1 MILFRCIL
9 YTHNIRCVV
18 AALLE
23 GNGLAEMNTTSNIT
37 YSASS
42 PLCFEGNGLAETW
55 RGLIATCTTTYD
67 TQGDAT
73 RQNFD
78 VDARILHSASSP
90 LCFERNGMATPD
102 QHTPHPIRHTT
113 YMALRHGEE
122 LLRRARPHMPHKA
135 ARYGKFLLLTCV
147 HTRPCDPIG
156 LRAPYAQDMLLV

>member
-23 GNGLAEMNTTSNIT
+23 GNGLAEMNTTSHIT

-55 RGLIATCTTTYD
+55 RGLIATRTTTYD

-73 RQNFD
+73 RQIFD

-113 YMALRHGEE
+113 YIAETWRGII
-122 LLRRARPHMPHKA
+122 A
-135 ARYGKFLLLTCV
+135 ARKTAYATQGGAIWQIFAV
-147 HTRPCDPIG
+147 DVRAHTT
-156 LRAPYAQDMLLV
+156 M